1 MAGEAWLG
9 WLRFI
14 AVLQG
19 MFWSVWAGMV
29 SQGMVSQGMVGS
41 VLFWSVEA
49 RYGWRGKAGQRWV
62 RYGTDWYGLA
72 GEARSGKAR
81 WGVVG

>member
-19 MFWSVWAGMV
+19 MFWSVWAGEAGQGKVVLGAARCGEV
-29 SQGMVSQGMVGS
+29 S
-41 VLFWSVEA
+41 
-49 RYGWRGKAGQRWV
+49 YGWRG
-62 RYGTDWYGLA
+62 
-72 GEARSGKAR
+72 
-81 WGVVG
+81 